1 MVKNLTG
8 GTKTKGVARKHQGK
22 GDSRLRLPDDELE
35 MVACV
40 TKMLGNGMCE
50 IYTNDNNRLIGHIRN
65 KFRGRQKRH
74 NLITSSAIVL
84 IGLRGWENPVKNCD
98 ILTLYDSS
106 HVTQLQSNPSIKMD
120 NIIKLQDSHSYI
132 KSDDINEV
140 EFSNK
145 VESESDDEGVEL
157 KNNIK
162 KTETFAMEKTSEVD
176 IDDI

>member
-50 IYTNDNNRLIGHIRN
+50 IYTNDSNRLIGHIRN

-106 HVTQLQSNPSIKMD
+106 HVKQLQSNPSIKMD
-120 NIIKLQDSHSYI
+120 NIIKLQESHSYI

-157 KNNIK
+157 KHNIK
-162 KTETFAMEKTSEVD
+162 KTETFTMEKTSEVD